1 MYAYSMPASSK
12 ILVSRYITKL
22 PLIVLILSLLLLLL
36 QWLFYSV
43 IITTKNSDLFQA
55 VMHTKNENHHVE
67 SL

>member
-1 MYAYSMPASSK
+1 MHTVYQRPVKYLSG
-12 ILVSRYITKL
+12 VITQL
-22 PLIVLILSLLLLLL
+22 PLIVLILSLLPLLP